1 MRHFHFVV
9 HKESPY
15 NFVSLSKVHICIV
28 YWLFKGLCLKN
39 KFDYSVI
46 NSFSNKIAFP
56 SPDFQTVS
64 VLISLIDMHEKTVSL
79 K

>member
-1 MRHFHFVV
+1 M
-9 HKESPY
+9 Y
-15 NFVSLSKVHICIV
+15 SLLAC
-28 YWLFKGLCLKN
+28 KGLCLKN

-64 VLISLIDMHEKTVSL
+64 VLISLIDIHEKTVSL

>member
-1 MRHFHFVV
+1 M
-9 HKESPY
+9 Y
-15 NFVSLSKVHICIV
+15 SLLAC
-28 YWLFKGLCLKN
+28 KGLCLKN

-64 VLISLIDMHEKTVSL
+64 VLISAEFKLQMQRNSY
-79 K
+79 